1 LDELTASFRI
11 ALCETGSPRF
21 LVLVFFLQ
29 KDARIFTLFPTSTAN
44 SRAVLSSLNSLRFLD
59 LEMFFHSED
68 SMTFTTELF
77 AQYRKNLAI
86 LGKRVLSV

>member
-1 LDELTASFRI
+1 MDELTASFRI

-29 KDARIFTLFPTSTAN
+29 KDARIYTLFPTSTAS